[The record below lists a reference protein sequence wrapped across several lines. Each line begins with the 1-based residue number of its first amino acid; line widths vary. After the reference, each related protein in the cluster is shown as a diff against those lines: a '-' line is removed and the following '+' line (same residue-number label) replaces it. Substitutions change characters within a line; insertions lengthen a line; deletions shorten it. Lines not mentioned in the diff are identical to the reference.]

1 MGYKIQFIRVIFL
14 LQKNIQKGN
23 SVHEADAEASK
34 AVSDDVNA

>member
-23 SVHEADAEASK
+23 SVHEADAEAK
-34 AVSDDVNA
+34 AKLFLTM